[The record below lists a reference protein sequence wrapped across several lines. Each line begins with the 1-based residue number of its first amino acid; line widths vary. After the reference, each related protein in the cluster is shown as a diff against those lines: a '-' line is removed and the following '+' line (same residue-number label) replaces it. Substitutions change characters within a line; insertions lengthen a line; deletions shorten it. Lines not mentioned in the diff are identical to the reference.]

1 MPRDQS
7 WGHEMFEKL
16 SRSWELAKASAA
28 VLNSDRELLVFPVV
42 SAVCVL
48 IVLAT
53 FLIPATALEI
63 FSDGFGP
70 GTALFA
76 FTFYFCQY
84 FVIIF
89 CNCAL
94 VSAAMIR
101 LEGGDPTVGDGFRAA
116 ASRLPAIAG
125 YAAIAATVG
134 MILQSLKDRDNN
146 FIVRM
151 IGGAL
156 GAAWTMATFLVV
168 PVLVAEDVGP
178 IDAVK
183 RSVSMFKRTWGE
195 SAAGM
200 VGIGL
205 ATGLAMV
212 AVGVVG
218 FGLAYVLGLLS
229 SALAVLLGAVTVLAL
244 LALAVYQSA
253 LGGVYSAALY
263 RYAVDGEMPAGFEG
277 LQLEA
282 RGR

>member
-1 MPRDQS
+1 
-7 WGHEMFEKL
+7 MFDKL
-16 SRSWELAKASAA
+16 SRSWELAKASAS

-53 FLIPATALEI
+53 FLIPAAALEI
-63 FSDGFGP
+63 FSDGYGP
-70 GTALFA
+70 GTVLFGFA
-76 FTFYFCQY
+76 FYFCQY

-101 LEGGDPTVGDGFRAA
+101 LQGGDPTVGDGFRAA
-116 ASRLPAIAG
+116 ASRLPTIAG

-134 MILQSLKDRDNN
+134 MILQALKDRDNN

-218 FGLAYVLGLLS
+218 FGLAYLLGLVS
-229 SALAVLLGAVTVLAL
+229 SALAVLLGAVTVLVL

>member
-1 MPRDQS
+1 
-7 WGHEMFEKL
+7 MFEKI
-16 SRSWELAKASAA
+16 SRSWELAKASAS

-42 SAVCVL
+42 SAICVL

-53 FLIPATALEI
+53 FLIPATMFDL
-63 FSDGFGP
+63 FGK
-70 GTALFA
+70 GAGVGSLVFA
-76 FTFYFCQY
+76 FVFYFCQY

-101 LEGGDPTVGDGFRAA
+101 LEGGNPSVADGFNAA
-116 ASRLPAIAG
+116 RSRIGAIAG

-134 MILQSLKDRDNN
+134 MILNALKDRDNN
-146 FIVRM
+146 FIVRL

-178 IDAVK
+178 MDAIK
-183 RSVSMFKRTWGE
+183 RSVAMFKRTWGE

-200 VGIGL
+200 AGIGL
-205 ATGLAMV
+205 ACFVAML
-212 AVGVVG
+212 AVGAAG
-218 FGLAYVLGLLS
+218 FGLAYVLGLVS
-229 SALAVLLGAVTVLAL
+229 SALAVLIGAITVLAL

-263 RYAVDGEMPAGFEG
+263 R
-277 LQLEA
+277 
-282 RGR
+282 

>member
-1 MPRDQS
+1 
-7 WGHEMFEKL
+7 MFEKI
-16 SRSWELAKASAA
+16 SRSWELAKASAR
-28 VLNSDRELLVFPVV
+28 VLNSDRELLIFPIV
-42 SAVCVL
+42 SSICVL
-48 IVLAT
+48 VVLAT
-53 FLIPATALEI
+53 FLVPAVALDLFGQGYTAGSL
-63 FSDGFGP
+63 
-70 GTALFA
+70 LFA
-76 FTFYFCQY
+76 FAFYFCQY

-101 LEGGDPTVGDGFRAA
+101 LEGGDPTLADGFSAARA
-116 ASRLPAIAG
+116 RIGAIAG

-134 MILQSLKDRDNN
+134 MFLQALKDRDNN
-146 FIVRM
+146 FIVRL

-178 IDAVK
+178 VDAIK
-183 RSVSMFKRTWGE
+183 RSVAMFKRTWGE

-200 VGIGL
+200 AGIGL
-205 ATGLAMV
+205 ACFMAMLAL
-212 AVGVVG
+212 AAAG
-218 FGLAYVLGLLS
+218 FGLTWLLSFVS

-263 RYAVDGEMPAGFEG
+263 RYAVDGEVPRGFEG
-277 LQLEA
+277 LQLETA
-282 RGR
+282 QPR

>member
-1 MPRDQS
+1 
-7 WGHEMFEKL
+7 MFEKI
-16 SRSWELAKASAA
+16 SRSWQLAKASAA
-28 VLNSDRELLVFPVV
+28 VLNSDRELLIFPII

-48 IVLAT
+48 VVLAT
-53 FLIPATALEI
+53 FLIPALVLDVFA
-63 FSDGFGP
+63 DGYGP
-70 GTALFA
+70 GSLLFA
-76 FTFYFCQY
+76 FAFYFCQY
-84 FVIIF
+84 FAIIF

-101 LEGGDPTVGDGFRAA
+101 LEGGDPTLADGFNAA
-116 ASRLPAIAG
+116 RSRLGAIAG

-134 MILQSLKDRDNN
+134 MILKALKDRDNN
-146 FIVRM
+146 FIVRL

-183 RSVSMFKRTWGE
+183 RSVAMFKRTWGE

-205 ATGLAMV
+205 ATGVAMV
-212 AVGVVG
+212 AVGLLG

-229 SALAVLLGAVTVLAL
+229 SAFAVLLGAITVLVL

-253 LGGVYSAALY
+253 LGSVYSAALY
-263 RYAVDGEMPAGFEG
+263 RYAVDGEVPRGFEG
-277 LQLEA
+277 LQLESPLA
-282 RGR
+282 R

>member
-1 MPRDQS
+1 
-7 WGHEMFEKL
+7 MFEKL
-16 SRSWELAKASAA
+16 SRSWELAKASAS

-70 GTALFA
+70 GAALFA

-116 ASRLPAIAG
+116 AARLPAIAG

-134 MILQSLKDRDNN
+134 MILQALKDRDNN

-183 RSVSMFKRTWGE
+183 RSVGMFKRTWGE

-205 ATGLAMV
+205 ATGAAML
-212 AVGVVG
+212 AVGVAG
-218 FGLAYVLGLLS
+218 FGLAYVLGLVS

-282 RGR
+282 RAR